1 MPTTWRDLERQR
13 AHRTCKEAVGGGCP
27 KQPCKTVGGESRKQS
42 GKLDPPTV
50 RDDRLR
56 DEKGLML
63 LYDPGPGDEWINRPI
78 VKTRGGWKDTSTGEI
93 LNKTQAQAYGKFLR
107 RHRGRNKVG
116 DTADKLVRVVD
127 KYLPLQADETR
138 AYVCRFPE
146 QAESLLKRVK
156 KIRKRLRASKGES
169 RGSTTQPS
177 TTATG
182 STTRKRKG
190 QERTLVVRRRPKP

>member
-1 MPTTWRDLERQR
+1 M
-13 AHRTCKEAVGGGCP
+13 
-27 KQPCKTVGGESRKQS
+27 
-42 GKLDPPTV
+42 
-50 RDDRLR
+50 
-56 DEKGLML
+56 
-63 LYDPGPGDEWINRPI
+63 
-78 VKTRGGWKDTSTGEI
+78 EI
-93 LNKTQAQAYGKFLR
+93 LNKAQAQAYGKFLR

-116 DTADKLVRVVD
+116 DTADKLVRMVD

-169 RGSTTQPS
+169 RSSTTQPS

-182 STTRKRKG
+182 NTTRKRKG
-190 QERTLVVRRRPKP
+190 EERTPVVKSEEKAETLNEHAVNTAGEHGKKDGSRVADRHVRKDRATDDSPDWGEAPMTIDKKLKTNSGRGELLEDPLMGATK